1 MTLGPKRQ
9 KSQKDPH
16 FQRQIGKINISLCL
30 GIRIRLIII
39 VQRNLQEMAIKWL
52 HNYDFQASIK
62 WMQGYTKLDE
72 YEDIFIKSHEFI
84 RDPIKRH
91 LPLVYPE
98 EIFHFP
104 DIAT

>member
-1 MTLGPKRQ
+1 MILKLP
-9 KSQKDPH
+9 
-16 FQRQIGKINISLCL
+16 L
-30 GIRIRLIII
+30 
-39 VQRNLQEMAIKWL
+39 KW
-52 HNYDFQASIK
+52 I
-62 WMQGYTKLDE
+62 QGYTKLDE